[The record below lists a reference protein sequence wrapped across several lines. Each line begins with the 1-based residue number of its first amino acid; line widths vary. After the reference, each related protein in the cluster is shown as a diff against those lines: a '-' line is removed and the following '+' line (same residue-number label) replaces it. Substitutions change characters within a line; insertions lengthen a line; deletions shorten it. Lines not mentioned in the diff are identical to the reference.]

1 MSSICNNTDA
11 SRRIAREIQIQLV
24 RLRGSVYITFS
35 KEEGMHGKGAGRKL
49 FLLLLSG
56 CILLNYLQLDT
67 QFELYA

>member
-1 MSSICNNTDA
+1 MSSTCNNTDA
-11 SRRIAREIQIQLV
+11 SRRKAGEIQIQLV

-35 KEEGMHGKGAGRKL
+35 KEEGMNGKGAGRKL

-56 CILLNYLQLDT
+56 CILLNYLQLDI